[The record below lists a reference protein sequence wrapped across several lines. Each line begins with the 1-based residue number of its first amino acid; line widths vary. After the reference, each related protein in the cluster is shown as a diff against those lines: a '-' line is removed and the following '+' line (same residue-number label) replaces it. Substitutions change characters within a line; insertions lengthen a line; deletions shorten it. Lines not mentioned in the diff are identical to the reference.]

1 MPASLVSLRARK
13 GNRAVDAFMWQDLA
27 AVGLLVFLLVTLIRM
42 VLAGIPGSAAVLR
55 RRR

>member
-1 MPASLVSLRARK
+1 
-13 GNRAVDAFMWQDLA
+13 VDASIWQDLA
-27 AVGLLVFLLVTLIRM
+27 LIGLLVFLLVTLIRM